1 MLASSKSLTKIENL
15 HKRGVRFMLDDYKV
29 PTKEYWKNL
38 VNFPWTLKEH
48 INSAMRYIEL

>member
-1 MLASSKSLTKIENL
+1 MLASSKSLTKTENL

-48 INSAMRYIEL
+48 INSALRYIEL